1 MYEVEH
7 FTDSIFYQM
16 ELTAKYCKSLGMQ
29 VFAKLNIPITLDEF
43 SALDVIMLHNRIC
56 QRELAQLI
64 LKDRANTGRIL
75 NSLEERGLI
84 ERFVDT
90 KNKRLV
96 RRVMLTEKGKEILQK
111 SSEIVKN
118 HLNQM
123 PKIIKDSEKIYM
135 KEIMEKF
142 REGLKNEVE
151 MKI

>member
-1 MYEVEH
+1 MYKVEH

-29 VFAKLNIPITLDEF
+29 IFSKLNIPITIDEF
-43 SALDVIMLHNRIC
+43 SALDVIMLHNGIC
-56 QRELAQLI
+56 QRELAKLI

-96 RRVMLTEKGKEILQK
+96 RRVILTEKGKETLQK

-118 HLNQM
+118 HLNRM
-123 PKIIKDSEKIYM
+123 PKIIEDSEKIYM